1 MKISV
6 KMGRQVSQ
14 LAAAA
19 DVLGGQLRRHLV
31 RFAAVVSPHSAALN
45 RAFMSR
51 LRVCGYSVKQR
62 SALAAITPGAAA
74 NVLSRGRSQAA
85 FFEVVSYNGRRLAK
99 LGLPPSAVSKA
110 LAIYDALLRPV
121 LRRRHEKE
129 YANLLW
135 VREQLQFC
143 TLLTL
148 NSAYYEV
155 REEEAQS
162 FYRLSRAELESHTVE
177 ELLNRCV
184 EILAGFAR
192 ADRSVLYLLSPDRT
206 QLVPGAATGG
216 KPAPWVPLSPALLRR
231 LQKPRCF
238 AGAKAPHLLLNSA
251 WKKDISTCWSV
262 PLLRAGEIAG
272 VMQFGFRRVYDW
284 LPREQE
290 MLRAAAERAML
301 AAEKVRLMDGL
312 AASEAQIRSLA
323 EHMLHVEEVERQR
336 ISRELHD
343 ETGQSLLCI
352 RLQLEMLQRL
362 LGPGDPVL
370 ERKAA
375 EIRKLTE
382 KTIVEMRRL
391 IAALSP
397 SVLQQLGLAAAIRQ
411 LGHYLERVKPI
422 QVRLRIGD
430 LPALPMQVQ
439 LIAYRILQECCN
451 NILKHSGATSV
462 NILVC
467 FADGRLGLKVED
479 NGVGFDPGAAST
491 AGDSFGIAGM
501 RERVAL
507 LGGAFEI
514 QSRSSKG
521 RRSRR
526 KGTTIDIL
534 LPGDLAGRMVTA
546 ERLVPAC
553 RTSGIMKD

>member
-6 KMGRQVSQ
+6 NMVRQVSQ

-45 RAFMSR
+45 RAFMTR
-51 LRVCGYSVKQR
+51 LRASGYSVKQR

-74 NVLSRGRSQAA
+74 NVLSGGRSQAA
-85 FFEVVSYNGRRLAK
+85 FFEVVNYNGRRLAK

-121 LRRRHEKE
+121 LRRGHEKE
-129 YANLLW
+129 YPNLLW

-192 ADRSVLYLLSPDRT
+192 ADRSALYLLSPDRA
-206 QLVPGAATGG
+206 QLVPGAAPGG
-216 KPAPWVPLSPALLRR
+216 KPASRVPVSPALLRR

-238 AGAKAPHLLLNSA
+238 AGAKAPGLLLNSA

-272 VMQFGFRRVYDW
+272 VMQFGFRRLYDW

-301 AAEKVRLMDGL
+301 AAEKARLMDGL

-352 RLQLEMLQRL
+352 RLQLEMLQQL
-362 LGPGDPVL
+362 LGSGDPVL

-411 LGHYLERVKPI
+411 LGHHLERVKPI
-422 QVRLRIGD
+422 RVRLRIGD
-430 LPALPMQVQ
+430 LPALPKQVQ

-451 NILKHSGATSV
+451 NILKHSEATSV

-479 NGVGFDPGAAST
+479 NGIGFDPGAASA

-521 RRSRR
+521 LRSRR
-526 KGTTIDIL
+526 KGTTIGIL
-534 LPGDLAGRMVTA
+534 LPGDLAGRVVTA
-546 ERLVPAC
+546 GRPVPAC
-553 RTSGIMKD
+553 RTSGITKD